1 MKSFD
6 IILNIKSPIKIGQS
20 NESSYE
26 VDLSVL
32 EDLLKKPELANY
44 GIGKGSF
51 FVQTCLIRYLSPRR
65 SIEFIFYSH
74 CTSKNLNFKHL
85 LIKMNKV

>member
-44 GIGKGSF
+44 GIGKGF
-51 FVQTCLIRYLSPRR
+51 FLYKLA
-65 SIEFIFYSH
+65 
-74 CTSKNLNFKHL
+74 
-85 LIKMNKV
+85 